1 MSYTNPAMP
10 TGQNPYMVGVKS
22 SANLINKGLKDIA
35 ARQEAR
41 RQEIQEMQ
49 EREYK
54 IDQWKIGQINQLNQI
69 EQIPNVDMSVTNM
82 LAAQIDYA
90 AQANLYLATQFG
102 DDEKRAEARDVV
114 SNYQKL
120 LNTTSE
126 FAGSWD
132 ANVKLWSDK
141 YLSLNQPGGIRLVGD
156 PGTEEGRKE
165 LRENQWLLD
174 VLSSRYNKGASIEV
188 VYDPAAKD
196 MRMNVKGSDIDG
208 NTYDKSILGQEWM
221 KLMNSAD
228 GYEFIVD
235 VPKGP
240 SVMIEKMQTMT
251 NNEGEPIMDPNKA
264 LDSSLFQGKPKDG
277 KQLINTPALR
287 GLLVGE
293 ANQMVNGIMFGAK
306 GNQMP
311 ESFYDYTLKQA
322 SDTRSWASTFYPEME
337 EKANQWNTNNAQAI
351 KDGAATAKTSADTA
365 VEDLTQILIDRT
377 IASIPNL
384 EVLGEYNKDGV
395 FTPELDAGGNKQYYY
410 KVSQPKPIDDDKRD
424 KYEKT
429 EDGIIAAVNAAYDN
443 ANNADANTDAM
454 SIVQPLQQVSG
465 YTFAPAESGD
475 ALLFDVF
482 KPTAV
487 TKDGKRTMQDVLV
500 DQFQI
505 GDPDTYQELITFL
518 NKGKTS
524 DRPGFDTI
532 PKSSQY
538 VNDMIKAL
546 EGSSLDKILESIKE
560 TGLTPEDETKMM
572 GALDNITIPYKEA
585 DNTRGKISF
594 KKLLEDAGITYDEAV
609 MGSDVIGFTKNG
621 KKTKIKIDG
630 DFLDNLIKYLRD
642 NLPEG
647 SGMTIEDYFNL
658 LNKPTTSGFQAQQ

>member
-69 EQIPNVDMSVTNM
+69 EKIPNVDMSVTNM

-156 PGTEEGRKE
+156 PGTEEGREE

-228 GYEFIVD
+228 GYEFVVD
-235 VPKGP
+235 IPKGP

-264 LDSSLFQGKPKDG
+264 LDSSLFQGEPKDG
-277 KQLINTPALR
+277 RQLINTPALR
-287 GLLVGE
+287 GLLLGE
-293 ANQMVNGIMFGAK
+293 ATQMVNGIMFGAK
-306 GNQMP
+306 GNQVP
-311 ESFYDYTLKQA
+311 ESFYNYTLKQA
-322 SDTRSWASTFYPEME
+322 NNKKSWSNTFIPDME
-337 EKANQWNTNNAQAI
+337 EAANKWNAENAEDI
-351 KDGAATAKTSADTA
+351 KNELKTAKTSADVA
-365 VEDLTQILIDRT
+365 VEELSQILIDRT

-384 EVLGEYNKDGV
+384 EVVGEYNDNGV
-395 FTPELDAGGNKQYYY
+395 FTPTLDGEGNKQYYY
-410 KVSQPKPIDDDKRD
+410 KVTQQKSP
-424 KYEKT
+424 EK
-429 EDGIIAAVNAAYDN
+429 EPSSPEKSDNRIIQAVDVAYDK
-443 ANNADANTDAM
+443 ANNATPDTDPM
-454 SIVQPLQQVSG
+454 DIVNSLQNING
-465 YTFAPAESGD
+465 HTFAPAESGD

-482 KPTAV
+482 KDQMV
-487 TKDGKRTMQDVLV
+487 TKDGERTEQPVLV
-500 DQFQI
+500 DQFTL
-505 GDPDTYQELITFL
+505 GDPDDYQRLIRTL
-518 NKGKTS
+518 NKGRIPTT
-524 DRPGFDTI
+524 PGYDTI
-532 PKSSQY
+532 PKASQY

-546 EGSSLDKILESIKE
+546 EGSSLDKILKSIE
-560 TGLTPEDETKMM
+560 DTGLTPQNETKMI
-572 GALDNITIPYKEA
+572 GALDNLKIPFK
-585 DNTRGKISF
+585 DDKNKRGKVSF

-621 KKTKIKIDG
+621 EKTKIKIDN
-630 DFLDNLIKYLRD
+630 DFLDNLIEYLRN
-642 NLPEG
+642 NLKPAQG
-647 SGMTIEDYFNL
+647 KTLKDY
-658 LNKPTTSGFQAQQ
+658 LNMLEQE